1 MLISGLAYFA
11 QGQVVIHEIV
21 AANSDRLL
29 QRSQPGYPRLGTT
42 EQWTSPTYDDA
53 LWKSGSGPFGFG
65 TFSGVT
71 LGVNTSLE
79 MRNKAPSLY
88 VRKTFAVSL
97 AQASLTNQV
106 QLAIRYNDGFVAF
119 LNGKEVARRNMGVP
133 GMFAFRDQTS
143 FSANT
148 NVGIETIV
156 LGLATNLLVSGD
168 NLLCIQTHNFAVT
181 GANSD
186 TLLCQADLSISTASP
201 LMLVANTSDWRYFVG
216 AVEPSGGLIDYGMVE
231 QFYPPAVSWGGVS
244 YNDSFWTQAY
254 GPIGFD
260 RAAPYYTLGANLS
273 NAMYNVAIS
282 VYVRSLFTVTTHEA
296 LSTNALQM
304 VVDYDDG
311 IIVYINGREAV
322 RRNVGVSNT
331 ITAYNTAA
339 PTSHNANGDGTTT
352 NAEVTLSLGPAAD
365 WLVPGVNVIAIQ
377 IHNRSLTDSDLI
389 GRVTLSATGAGGRVL
404 SRPEDEVRYFIGV
417 REPFLDDAEEG
428 NDLEV
433 DTPDS
438 EGDWIELYN
447 QGSEAVDLG
456 GWSLTDDKE
465 ELRKWVFPEGTSIS
479 AGGYCVVMAT
489 GFNTGPTNG
498 ATYLH
503 TNFKLSSEGEY
514 LGLYDAYGFPRSVIE
529 PQYPPQH
536 VFYSYA
542 LNEAG
547 QFVYVDHATPG
558 AANSGTACLGIAAPP
573 IFSPMGGF
581 YDSATTVQLSSPDGT
596 ATIRYTTD
604 GSEPTETTGTVY
616 GTPLT
621 LSATTVLR
629 ARCFKPDNIPSATF
643 SQSYLLFQSAARKSI
658 PALSLAGDR
667 ALAFYGTNGIPALS
681 DGQGIMA
688 IKGGSY
694 VSDQWTGAG
703 DPYAFNIPFLRG
715 RSVEKPISFE
725 YYPTNGSPVYT
736 DLGIR
741 IAGSPYTRPRYRLRS
756 PATSMFAANANDK
769 PSFNLFLR
777 SELGESSLE
786 YPFFPGSKLT
796 HFEDLRVRAG
806 HNDITNPYIRDEL
819 TRRIFQG
826 TGQVSA
832 LGVFASLYINGV
844 WKGYY
849 NFCERARA
857 AFMQQSF
864 NSSEGWDVQQVNIFA
879 SGDPIHWNA
888 MITYLRTNTLSAVNA
903 YLGVHTY
910 LDVDNYIDYILVNAF
925 AAMWDWPNNNWI
937 ASHERTAAGRWRFFV
952 WDAEGAFGMASR
964 TTTYNTFTTDLTIA
978 DAKTTPDKY
987 IPAIY
992 TLLKV
997 SPEFR
1002 LRFAD
1007 RVQKQLFK
1015 TGALTQQ
1022 SMSKNFYMLRDQI
1035 NPIMKETTTAYLN
1048 ETFHNTWITN
1058 ATRRTVFF
1066 DQLIEQGLWITNTI
1080 APEFSQHGGDITT
1093 NTWISITNLNLTG
1106 SIYFTTNGLDP
1117 RAPGGAVSGTL
1128 YTGAF
1133 QLKESATVK
1142 ARVLCNGSDWS
1153 PLQEAIF
1160 SVPFNYPNFIATVS
1174 PADWTVDAN
1183 WSTSPMPY
1191 PSGTNASAQIN
1202 PLLAGNRDVNLR
1214 ASVTNSML
1222 VFNLGETPYRN
1233 RITDSG
1239 SANSLT
1245 FTSPAGN
1252 PTVIVNGTGSG
1263 YAEFDIDSG
1272 VVLSK
1277 SVRLTVNNPTGTV
1290 AYGALRVR
1298 EKWSGVGG
1306 IIKDGVGVAAFTGE
1320 DKSYTGTTLISQGV
1334 LQVTPDSA
1342 PANSLIVQVSS
1353 GGQVRLVSDGTY
1365 ALGVTLRLAG
1375 AGRGGTLPAVS
1386 GLGIEGALRFQPTA
1400 SGAYALVTT
1409 PLVFI
1414 APAVIHVEG
1423 ASNTLALTGALTG
1436 LGPLSRTR
1444 SFIKTGEGKLILF
1457 AASTNYSASA
1467 MISNGTVTVHGQLVM
1482 PLLVEPG
1489 ATLCGSG
1496 KVGSIQGSGT
1506 VALDQEILVASSSVG
1521 MNYAFGFGATSPSYS
1536 TATTSGNGLLKADS
1550 IQHSLSNSVI
1560 DICLDKALFSGDT
1573 LRGGFFVAQG
1583 DTLRQFLTNAVIRFF
1598 EPDVNGSYLFAGRT
1612 YSAYSGGLAL
1622 KVTSVPEMADFAEG
1636 VRLGYVME
1644 VRASGDPI
1652 DYNEWKQSNFLPE
1665 EQLLPEIS
1673 GPLAFAN
1680 GARIPNLFRYA
1691 FNMKRTDVVTNQ
1703 TPQFAIEAGVPTY
1716 RFRFDAG
1723 KLDLTYQVEGKPSLT
1738 GSWSR
1743 VLFNSR
1749 THSPFMWAWDGT
1761 LLTIRDEEAGPSVE
1775 PTYFYR
1781 LRTILD
1787 D

>member
-1 MLISGLAYFA
+1 MVISGLAHFA

-29 QRSQPGYPRLGTT
+29 QRTQPGYPRLGTT
-42 EQWTSPTYDDA
+42 EQWMSPPYNDA
-53 LWKSGSGPFGFG
+53 LWKSGNGPFGFG
-65 TFSGVT
+65 SFLGVT
-71 LGVNTSLE
+71 IGVNTSLE
-79 MRNKAPSLY
+79 MQNKAPSLY
-88 VRKTFAVSL
+88 MRKAFSVTEV
-97 AQASLTNQV
+97 QAALTNQV
-106 QLAIRYNDGFVAF
+106 QLAIRYNDGFIAF
-119 LNGKEVARRNMGVP
+119 LNGKEVARRNLGLP
-133 GMFAFRDQTS
+133 GMYTYRDQTT

-148 NVGIETIV
+148 NVGIETIT
-156 LGLATNLLVSGD
+156 LGLATNLLVSGT

-181 GANSD
+181 GASSD
-186 TLLCQADLSISTASP
+186 TLLCQADLTISTASP
-201 LMLVANTSDWRYFVG
+201 LVLVANTSAWRYFVG

-231 QFYPPAVSWGGVS
+231 QMYPPGVSWGGAS
-244 YNDSFWTQAY
+244 YNDSFWTEAY
-254 GPIGFD
+254 GPIGYD

-273 NAMYNVAIS
+273 NAMYNVAFS
-282 VYVRSLFTVTTHEA
+282 VYVRSLFTVTTNES
-296 LSTNALQM
+296 LSADALQV

-322 RRNVGVSNT
+322 RRNVGVSHT

-339 PTSHNANGDGTTT
+339 STSHNANGDGATT

-365 WLVPGVNVIAIQ
+365 WLVPGVNVIGIQ
-377 IHNRSLTDSDLI
+377 IHNNSLTSSDLI
-389 GRVTLSATGAGGRVL
+389 GRVTLSSTGAGGRIL

-438 EGDWIELYN
+438 EGDWIELHN
-447 QGSEAVDLG
+447 QGIEAVDLG

-465 ELRKWVFPEGTSIS
+465 DHRKWVFPAGTSIP
-479 AGGYCVVMAT
+479 AGGYCIVMAT
-489 GFNTGPTNG
+489 GFDTGPVNKT
-498 ATYLH
+498 TYLH
-503 TNFKLSSEGEY
+503 TNFKLSSGGEY
-514 LGLYDAYGFPRSVIE
+514 LGLYDPYGTPRSE
-529 PQYPPQH
+529 LAPQYPPQY
-536 VFYSYA
+536 VFYAYA
-542 LNEAG
+542 RNDAG
-547 QFVYVDHATPG
+547 QFVYVDRATPG
-558 AANSGTACLGIAAPP
+558 AANSGTAYLGITASP
-573 IFSPMGGF
+573 IFSSMGGL
-581 YDSATTVQLSSPDGT
+581 YDSAVTLQLSSPDGT

-629 ARCFKPDNIPSATF
+629 ARCFKPGNIPSATLT
-643 SQSYLLFQSAARKSI
+643 QSYLLFQSAARKSI
-658 PALSLAGDR
+658 PALSLAGDQ
-667 ALAFYGTNGIPALS
+667 ALAFYGTNGIPTLAN
-681 DGQGIMA
+681 GEGIMA

-694 VSDQWTGAG
+694 VGDQWTGAG
-703 DPYAFNIPFLRG
+703 DPSAFNIPFLRG
-715 RSVEKPISFE
+715 RAVEKSVSFE

-756 PATSMFAANANDK
+756 SATSMFAANANDK

-777 SELGESSLE
+777 SDLGESSLE
-786 YPFFPGSKLT
+786 YPFFPGSKMT

-806 HNDITNPYIRDEL
+806 HNDMTNPYIRDEL
-819 TRRIFQG
+819 TRRIFKG

-849 NFCERARA
+849 NFCERVRA
-857 AFMQQSF
+857 AFMQQSY
-864 NSSEGWDVQQVNIFA
+864 NSTEGWDVQQVNVFA

-888 MITYLRTNTLSAVNA
+888 MITYFRTNTLSNVNA

-937 ASHERTAAGRWRFFV
+937 ASRERTEAGRWRFFV
-952 WDAEGAFGMASR
+952 WDAEGAFGMNGR
-964 TTTYNTFTTDLTIA
+964 TTAYNTFTTDLTIP
-978 DAKTTPDKY
+978 DAMTTPNFY

-1022 SMSKNFYMLRDQI
+1022 SMSQNFYMLRDEI
-1035 NPIMKETTTAYLN
+1035 NPIMKETTKNYLN
-1048 ETFHNTWITN
+1048 EAFHNTWITN
-1058 ATRRTVFF
+1058 TTRRTVFF
-1066 DQLIEQGLWITNTI
+1066 EQLIAQGLWITNTI
-1080 APEFSQHGGDITT
+1080 PPEFSQHGGDITT

-1106 SIYFTTNGLDP
+1106 SIYFTTNGLDT

-1153 PLQEAIF
+1153 PLQEAAF
-1160 SVPFNYPNFIATVS
+1160 SVPLRYPTFITTS
-1174 PADWTVDAN
+1174 TEADWNVSTH
-1183 WSTSPMPY
+1183 WSTSPLSY
-1191 PSGTNASAQIN
+1191 PNGVGSSAQIN
-1202 PLLAGNRDVNLR
+1202 QLANKNRDVKLE
-1214 ASVTNSML
+1214 APVTNSTL
-1222 VFNLGETPYRN
+1222 ILNLGEGSTRIRLEDENSDTP
-1233 RITDSG
+1233 
-1239 SANSLT
+1239 LT
-1245 FTSPAGN
+1245 FRVITGN
-1252 PTVIVNGTGSG
+1252 PNVIVNGTGAG
-1263 YAEFDIDSG
+1263 YAEFDLDSG
-1272 VVLSK
+1272 VLLPQTL
-1277 SVRLTVNNPTGTV
+1277 RITVNHPTG
-1290 AYGALRVR
+1290 ASQYGALRMR
-1298 EKWSGVGG
+1298 KTWSGSGG
-1306 IIKDGVGVAAFTGE
+1306 IIKDGVGVATFTGAG
-1320 DKSYTGTTLISQGV
+1320 KSYTGTTLISMGV
-1334 LQVTPDSA
+1334 LQVKADSE
-1342 PANSLIVQVSS
+1342 PENSTLLQVNP
-1353 GGQVRLVSDGTY
+1353 GGQIRLVEDGSY
-1365 ALGVTLRLAG
+1365 ALGVTLRLRG
-1375 AGRGGTLPAVS
+1375 GGRGGTLPEVPN
-1386 GLGIEGALRFQPTA
+1386 LGREGALRFQPEED
-1400 SGAYALVTT
+1400 GDYAVVTS
-1409 PLVFI
+1409 PLVFMG
-1414 APAVIHVEG
+1414 PAVIHVEG
-1423 ASNTLALTGALTG
+1423 EASTLALTGALTG
-1436 LGPLSRTR
+1436 LGPLSRTG
-1444 SFIKTGEGKLILF
+1444 SFIKTGEGNLILF
-1457 AASTNYSASA
+1457 APSTNYAASA
-1467 MISNGTVTVHGQLVM
+1467 ILSNGTVTVHGQLVM
-1482 PLLVEPG
+1482 PLLVDAG

-1496 KVGSIQGSGT
+1496 KVGSLQGSGT
-1506 VALDQEILVASSSVG
+1506 VALDKEILTAASSVG
-1521 MNYAFGFGATSPSYS
+1521 MNYAFGFGAASPSYS
-1536 TATTSGNGLLKADS
+1536 TATTSGNGLLKVDS

-1560 DICLDKALFSGDT
+1560 DICLDKALLSGDT

-1583 DTLRQFLTNAVIRFF
+1583 DTLRQFLTNAVIHFF
-1598 EPDVNGSYLFAGRT
+1598 EPKLGGSYRFAGRT
-1612 YSAYSGGLAL
+1612 YSAYSGALAL

-1644 VRASGDPI
+1644 VRASGCPI
-1652 DYNEWKQSNFLPE
+1652 DYTEWKQSNFLPE

-1673 GPLAFAN
+1673 GPFAFAN
-1680 GARIPNLFRYA
+1680 GGSLLNIFRYA
-1691 FNMKRTDVVTNQ
+1691 FNMKRSDVVTNQ
-1703 TPQFAIEAGVPTY
+1703 PPQFSIDEGVPSY

-1723 KLDLTYQVEGKPSLT
+1723 KLDLTYLLEGKPSLT

-1749 THSPFMWAWDGT
+1749 THSPFMWTWDGT
-1761 LLTIRDEEAGPSVE
+1761 LVTIRDEVVCPSVA